1 MGSMAFA
8 HWLILLIPVIPAV
21 VIAAIIMIVRHG
33 RKKWTESR
41 RE

>member
-1 MGSMAFA
+1 MGSTAFA
-8 HWLILLIPVIPAV
+8 HWLILLIPAV
-21 VIAAIIMIVRHG
+21 VIAAIIMIVRRG